1 MDARQ
6 WFREAKFGL
15 MVHWGLY
22 SLPAGEWKGQRMTYI
37 GEWIQ
42 SRFRIPNAE
51 YHALARAFN
60 PILFDADEWVRL
72 AQDAGMQYI
81 VVTHGGVV
89 AQAVADA
96 GIDEAVRLERVH
108 HVGQLAALRGGD
120 GHGRVEPD
128 QAQVAVV
135 GQQLAHLGLDLFL
148 EAL

>member
-1 MDARQ
+1 MKGENPFGFGEFLHGCKRDSDCV
-6 WFREAKFGL
+6 FRRAVQRGRGFEQAAGL
-15 MVHWGLY
+15 EV
-22 SLPAGEWKGQRMTYI
+22 I
-37 GEWIQ
+37 GN
-42 SRFRIPNAE
+42 F
-51 YHALARAFN
+51 
-60 PILFDADEWVRL
+60 
-72 AQDAGMQYI
+72 
-81 VVTHGGVV
+81 VVAHGGVV

-148 EAL
+148 EALRVVLGRRVGEIPVVRPAHHLPVVRAVVVRRR